1 MILKSITISLFVLLL
16 CARTVNSST
25 VFSKRVHFN
34 QNKIQI
40 KTDEPTPERP
50 RIGLVLSGGGS
61 RGMAHIGVLQ
71 VLEDNEIPI
80 DLIIGSS
87 IGSVIGGMYAS
98 GYTCEEMIS
107 LLETIDWADIYRD
120 DTQRTTLF
128 PSQKNEK
135 DRYLFSIRFNGLN
148 PYIPSAFTPG
158 HKVMTFLS
166 DLVLKAKY
174 QARSDFDNLKIP
186 FRAVSTDLVSGKL
199 IVLKQGNLAEAIN
212 ASLAVPLLFSPVSL
226 DTMLLVDGGLLSN
239 LPVDVA
245 KNEGMDVVIAV
256 DATARL
262 RSKSEIQAPWEIVDQ
277 ATTIMSS
284 ISKEIQKV
292 NADILIKPDLG
303 DTPNDAFENIRELV
317 EIGENAARQNLEQIQ
332 NHLLT
337 PEMRMQQSLRI
348 DSVRIVH
355 DQEAL
360 DLPLFNLV
368 HSLSLDSLPLPEIIK
383 TIDRLIE
390 SGQYESVCAQLDTL
404 EDIVTLS
411 YCLQS
416 FPVIRQITFAGVSI
430 IPQEELTEIMFCQ
443 TGQRLNAKTLQS
455 DLENILLLYR
465 KQGYSIATIDEIVWN
480 AGQGSLLIGIDEGV
494 IERIE
499 VQGNERTKNYV
510 IAREFREQRGAVFN
524 WQPIERSVQDVY
536 ATNLF
541 DRVNVDLIQRDSV
554 NDLRIKVTEKSPSVI
569 HFGGKYDAE
578 RRIQAY
584 AEFGYENLFGMGIRT
599 NFLARM
605 GMRDGYVGL
614 NIIEDRVFTTNLTF
628 ALRGYYS
635 WEINPLRS
643 SIGEITGRYN
653 EERRGVRLQVGTQ
666 IRRLGQLVAEIRQEN
681 VAVRPYSGIFTNRQQ
696 IDIRT
701 LVLWALSDKR
711 DRIDFPTEGIYN
723 HWSWESGNRLLL
735 DAKESFTKALINLEG
750 FYTFRKIHTWRLKFT
765 VGIGDRTVPFSE
777 NFRLGGL
784 HNFFG
789 LLENEYYGRQ
799 MVVSNIEYR
808 YRTPL
813 NLGKSNLLIND
824 TYLLVRYDFGG
835 IWNDPQLVFTSD
847 DFFSA
852 LGGALALDTFL
863 GPFYLGYGRTTRGV
877 DALYISI
884 GFNF

>member
-1 MILKSITISLFVLLL
+1 MFLKFIAISLFVLSF
-16 CARTVNSST
+16 CTGTVNSST
-25 VFSKRVHFN
+25 VFSKRVYFN

-40 KTDEPTPERP
+40 KTDKPAYERP

-61 RGMAHIGVLQ
+61 RGMAHIGVMQ
-71 VLEDNEIPI
+71 VLEDNQIPI
-80 DLIIGSS
+80 DLIVGSS
-87 IGSVIGGMYAS
+87 IGSVIGGLYAA

-107 LLETIDWADIYRD
+107 LLETIDWTDIYRD
-120 DTQRTTLF
+120 DTQRSTLF

-135 DRYLFSIRFNGLN
+135 DRYLFSIRFKGFN

-158 HKVMTFLS
+158 HKVITFLS
-166 DLVLKAKY
+166 DLVLKARY
-174 QARSDFDNLKIP
+174 QARSNFNNLKIP

-199 IVLKQGNLAEAIN
+199 VVLKKGNLAEAIN
-212 ASLAVPLLFSPVSL
+212 ASLAVPLLFAPVSL
-226 DTMLLVDGGLLSN
+226 ETMLLVDGGLLSN

-262 RSKSEIQAPWEIVDQ
+262 RSKDKIQAPWEIVDQ
-277 ATTIMSS
+277 ATTIMSG

-303 DTPNDAFENIRELV
+303 DTPNDAFTNIRELV
-317 EIGENAARQNLEQIQ
+317 EIGKTAALQNLEHIQ
-332 NHLLT
+332 NHLLK
-337 PEMRMQQSLRI
+337 PSMRMLPALQI
-348 DSVRIVH
+348 DSIGIVH
-355 DQEAL
+355 DQKAL
-360 DLPLFNLV
+360 ALPLFNLINT
-368 HSLSLDSLPLPEIIK
+368 HPQDSLPVVEIFK

-390 SGQYESVCAQLDTL
+390 SGHYESVCARLDTV
-404 EDIVTLS
+404 DTIITLS

-416 FPVIRQITFAGVSI
+416 FPVIRHIGFTGISI
-430 IPQEELTEIMFCQ
+430 FTEQELLAVMFCQ
-443 TGQRLNAKTLQS
+443 TGQRLNAKTLQN

-465 KQGYSIATIDEIVWN
+465 RHGYSLATIDEIIWD
-480 AGQGSLLIGIDEGV
+480 AEQGGLLIKIDEGV
-494 IERIE
+494 VERIE

-510 IAREFREQRGAVFN
+510 ITREFKDQRGAVFN
-524 WQPIERSVQDVY
+524 WQDIERSVQNVY

-541 DRVNVDLIQRDSV
+541 DRVNVDLVQRDSV
-554 NDLRIKVTEKSPSVI
+554 NDLRIKVMEKSPSVMN
-569 HFGGKYDAE
+569 FGGKYDAE

-584 AEFGYENLFGMGIRT
+584 VEFGYENLMGMGIRT
-599 NFLARM
+599 TLLTRM
-605 GMRDGYVGL
+605 GMRDGYIGL
-614 NIIEDRVFTTNLTF
+614 HLIEDRIFTTNLTF

-635 WEINPLRS
+635 WEINPLRNS
-643 SIGEITGRYN
+643 LGEITGYYN
-653 EERRGVRLQVGTQ
+653 EERHGVRLQVGTQ
-666 IRRLGQLVAEIRQEN
+666 IRRLGQLVAELRQEN
-681 VAVRPYSGIFTNRQQ
+681 VADRPYSGIFTNRQH

-701 LVLWALSDKR
+701 LVFRALSDKR

-723 HWSWESGNRLLL
+723 HWSWETGNRLLL

-750 FYTFRKIHTWRLKFT
+750 YYTFNKAHTWRLKFA

-789 LLENEYYGRQ
+789 LLENEYFGRQ
-799 MVVSNIEYR
+799 VVVSNIEYR

-813 NLGKSNLLIND
+813 RLGANNLLIND
-824 TYLLVRYDFGG
+824 IYLLLRYDFGG
-835 IWNDPQLVFTSD
+835 IWNEPQLVFSSD

-863 GPFYLGYGRTTRGV
+863 GPFYLGYGRMTRGV
-877 DALYISI
+877 GALYVSI